1 MFVDDLCYMYYLSIT
16 YITTDDKTMINI
28 TFHYIKRENNCI
40 QQQVKVILDA
50 SCCIQYAQLHCLI
63 DDGFYRKYDH
73 QLENRQKTHTT
84 TSMRKQQLKAWRG
97 GRVCWSFHFQALSTA
112 TKGQ

>member
-40 QQQVKVILDA
+40 Q
-50 SCCIQYAQLHCLI
+50 
-63 DDGFYRKYDH
+63 
-73 QLENRQKTHTT
+73 
-84 TSMRKQQLKAWRG
+84 
-97 GRVCWSFHFQALSTA
+97 
-112 TKGQ
+112 